1 MNRPRNQAEHEL
13 KARARIYVA
22 NIPQAGMSRKEVVSV
37 FHKYGEI
44 DNVSLQTRHV
54 FVQFVDESSALK
66 ALAQNPP
73 DYIMSKKLDVKPV
86 RPFFYRNGEL
96 VKNERATNFD
106 ANEKRNENRI
116 QQRDTYDDFRQGKTL
131 INPNLM
137 NPNAPNDCEIVVTNS
152 SLTEYAEFL
161 EVNLKKL
168 NMKVDLLFPNPDIPI
183 NRVLGTL
190 AQRGTLYVLV
200 VREENKQYRSVT
212 VDILHGIPEEHR
224 NMPYKD
230 ALTLIVHSFDAYM
243 RGEKM
248 APIPGVTGI
257 PISECGI
264 PLGDKHPEGITTL
277 LNLLQD
283 QRDLTVLQYDMI
295 LQYLKEKKEE
305 HIKEEVG
312 VIPNFN
318 KTVSDVPIL
327 PAATA
332 IQNPQAAQL
341 QNRILSILNTS
352 LSSNSQTTST
362 TEPNQ
367 TEKDSTSILKEPN
380 IQKALESLF
389 HGGNLLRK

>member
-1 MNRPRNQAEHEL
+1 MNRPRNQVEHEL

-22 NIPQAGMSRKEVVSV
+22 NIPQSGMSRKEVVSV

-54 FVQFVDESSALK
+54 FVQFTEESSALK

-96 VKNERATNFD
+96 VKNDRAVNFD
-106 ANEKRNENRI
+106 ANDKRNENRN
-116 QQRDTYDDFRQGKTL
+116 QPRDYDDFRQTKPL
-131 INPNLM
+131 INPSVM
-137 NPNAPNDCEIVVTNS
+137 NPNSPNDCEIVVTNS
-152 SLTEYAEFL
+152 SLTEYSEFL

-168 NMKVDLLFPNPDIPI
+168 NMKVDLLFPKPEIPI

-190 AQRGTLYVLV
+190 AQRGTFYVLV
-200 VREENKQYRSVT
+200 VREENKLYRSVT
-212 VDILHGIPEEHR
+212 VDILHGVPEEHR

-248 APIPGVTGI
+248 APIPGVSGI

-283 QRDLTVLQYDMI
+283 QRDLTVLQYDMM

-312 VIPNFN
+312 VVPSFN
-318 KTVSDVPIL
+318 KPTTDLPIL
-327 PAATA
+327 PAAAA
-332 IQNPQAAQL
+332 IQNPQAAHL
-341 QNRILSILNTS
+341 HKRILSILNHKP
-352 LSSNSQTTST
+352 LSSTEVSQA
-362 TEPNQ
+362 
-367 TEKDSTSILKEPN
+367 EKDSTSILKEPK

-389 HGGNLLRK
+389 QGGTLLRK

>member
-1 MNRPRNQAEHEL
+1 MNRTRNQADHEL

-22 NIPQAGMSRKEVVSV
+22 NIPAAGMTRKEVVSV

-54 FVQFVDESSALK
+54 FVQFVEESSALK

-96 VKNERATNFD
+96 VKNERAANFD
-106 ANEKRNENRI
+106 ANEKRNENRN
-116 QQRDTYDDFRQGKTL
+116 QPRDFDDFKPARL
-131 INPNLM
+131 NPNVM
-137 NPNAPNDCEIVVTNS
+137 NPNAPNDCEIVVTNN

-161 EVNLKKL
+161 EVNLKKM
-168 NMKVDLLFPNPDIPI
+168 NMKVDLLFPNPDIPM

-200 VREENKQYRSVT
+200 VRDENKLYRSVT

-230 ALTLIVHSFDAYM
+230 ALAFIVHSFDAYI
-243 RGEKM
+243 RGDKM
-248 APIPGVTGI
+248 TPIPGLTGI
-257 PISECGI
+257 PISECGL
-264 PLGDKHPEGITTL
+264 PLGDKHPEGISTL

-283 QRDLTVLQYDMI
+283 QRDITVLQYDMI
-295 LQYLKEKKEE
+295 LQYLKEKKEK

-312 VIPNFN
+312 VLPTFKQTIP
-318 KTVSDVPIL
+318 DIPIL

-341 QNRILSILNTS
+341 QNRILNILNTS
-352 LSSNSQTTST
+352 LSSNAQSQQSI
-362 TEPNQ
+362 ESNQ
-367 TEKDSTSILKEPN
+367 TEKEPSSILQEPN
-380 IQKALESLF
+380 VQKALESLF
-389 HGGNLLRK
+389 QGGSLLRK

>member
-1 MNRPRNQAEHEL
+1 MNRPRNQAEQEL

-22 NIPQAGMSRKEVVSV
+22 NIPQAGMTRKEVVSV

-54 FVQFVDESSALK
+54 FVQFVEESSALK

-96 VKNERATNFD
+96 VKNERAANFD
-106 ANEKRNENRI
+106 ANEKRNDNRN
-116 QQRDTYDDFRQGKTL
+116 QPRDFDDFKSTRL
-131 INPNLM
+131 INPNAM
-137 NPNAPNDCEIVVTNS
+137 NPNAPNDCEIVVTNN

-161 EVNLKKL
+161 EVNLKKM

-200 VREENKQYRSVT
+200 VRDENKLYRSVT

-230 ALTLIVHSFDAYM
+230 ALAFIVHSFDAFI

-248 APIPGVTGI
+248 TPIPGLSGI
-257 PISECGI
+257 PISECGL
-264 PLGDKHPEGITTL
+264 PLGDKHPEGIITL

-283 QRDLTVLQYDMI
+283 QRDITVLQYDMI
-295 LQYLKEKKEE
+295 LKYLKEKKEE

-312 VIPNFN
+312 VLPSFKPI
-318 KTVSDVPIL
+318 VADLPIL

-341 QNRILSILNTS
+341 QNRILNILNTS
-352 LSSNSQTTST
+352 LSSNTQPQQPIESNVTEKEPSSILQ
-362 TEPNQ
+362 EPNV
-367 TEKDSTSILKEPN
+367 K
-380 IQKALESLF
+380 KALESLF
-389 HGGNLLRK
+389 QGGSLLRK